1 MRLNGT
7 GGTNDDGWI
16 WHDGR
21 HGLAR
26 APAYGA
32 VLDRRHPAGGLGP
45 QQRVSEPPAGGR
57 AGRGGDSEAPLRAG
71 GDQPRRICA
80 GQRNAARIYEVNAM
94 KYRWM
99 GITGLALILASLF
112 LGSLG
117 PSLWPRAFWSSQYS
131 AMMSGGMMGGGPMG
145 PGMMNGGMMGA
156 GAITNPAASF
166 DQRFLDQM
174 IVHHQGA
181 VMSAQMMIADSARP
195 ELRDLAQRIITGQQR
210 EIDQMRQWRQDW
222 YGTVANGT
230 LLGMM
235 NGGMTGAA
243 MMNREQMRQMMGAN
257 ADFDRMF
264 LQMMIPHH
272 EAAIAMAQQA
282 LAQAEHAE
290 IKTLAQGII
299 TTQRAEVGEMQRYL
313 Q

>member
-1 MRLNGT
+1 
-7 GGTNDDGWI
+7 
-16 WHDGR
+16 
-21 HGLAR
+21 
-26 APAYGA
+26 
-32 VLDRRHPAGGLGP
+32 
-45 QQRVSEPPAGGR
+45 
-57 AGRGGDSEAPLRAG
+57 
-71 GDQPRRICA
+71 
-80 GQRNAARIYEVNAM
+80 M

-222 YGTVANGT
+222 YGTAANRT

-282 LAQAEHAE
+282 LAQAEHSE

>member
-1 MRLNGT
+1 
-7 GGTNDDGWI
+7 
-16 WHDGR
+16 
-21 HGLAR
+21 
-26 APAYGA
+26 
-32 VLDRRHPAGGLGP
+32 
-45 QQRVSEPPAGGR
+45 
-57 AGRGGDSEAPLRAG
+57 
-71 GDQPRRICA
+71 
-80 GQRNAARIYEVNAM
+80 M

-222 YGTVANGT
+222 YGTAANRT

-243 MMNREQMRQMMGAN
+243 MMDREQMRQMMGAN

-282 LAQAEHAE
+282 LAQAEHSE